1 MLRALVINRFGKYLT
16 AEFLGKYVTRLLLF
30 KFKSPFSQFLLLV
43 DVVAQDVVDVDV
55 DADADVDW
63 MDTDTFATGCRSS
76 GGE

>member
-55 DADADVDW
+55 DADVDW